1 MKILFFVGAM
11 NAGGAERVAATLV
24 NAWAAR
30 GDEVV
35 LVPTHL
41 GSSRSFYPI
50 NDNVRVHWLKQ
61 HLPALPLPSALR
73 KWLGMRRVVRQEK
86 PDVVLSFLTNVNVA
100 TLLSLR
106 GLSVPVVVCE
116 RTNPAHA
123 TNVGRVL
130 GWLRRRYYGT
140 ASAVCVQT
148 SDAEKALRTM
158 VQRLPA
164 VVAIP
169 NPLPNDI
176 WHIQRQESVE
186 KETPARVDALGRLVP
201 AKGFS
206 LLINA
211 FAEVAEQRPDWHLYI
226 HGEGPQ
232 RAELERQAELVGLKD
247 RIHLPGRTEYPWHE
261 LAHSQIFVLS
271 SQYEGFPNALLEAMA
286 LGLPCVT
293 TDCPSGP
300 ADISQQG
307 KDARLV
313 PAGNKAAMAQA
324 LAELMDDRRLRGALG
339 QRAAQSVRDRYALD
353 VVLQQWD
360 QVFKQV
366 MQKE

>member
-1 MKILFFVGAM
+1 M

-30 GDEVV
+30 GDDVV

-41 GSSRSFYPI
+41 GSTRSFYPI
-50 NDNVRVHWLKQ
+50 NDNVQVKWLKPY
-61 HLPALPLPSALR
+61 LPAWPVPSMLR
-73 KWLGMRRVVRQEK
+73 KWWAMRRVVRQKK

-100 TLLSLR
+100 TLVSLQ
-106 GLSVPVVVCE
+106 GVNVPVVVCE
-116 RTNPAHA
+116 RTNPGYA
-123 TNVGRVL
+123 TNVGKVL
-130 GWLRRRYYGT
+130 GWLRRRYYGK

-148 SDAEKALRTM
+148 SDAEQALRKM
-158 VQRLPA
+158 VPQLPT

-169 NPLPNDI
+169 NPVPSDI
-176 WHIQRQESVE
+176 FHIQRQESVE
-186 KETPARVDALGRLVP
+186 KESPARIDALGRLVP
-201 AKGFS
+201 AKGFA

-211 FAEVAEQRPDWHLYI
+211 FANVAEVRPAWHLYI

-261 LAHSQIFVLS
+261 LARSQLFVLS

-286 LGLPCVT
+286 LGLPCVA

-313 PAGNKAAMAQA
+313 PAGNKQAMAHA
-324 LAELMDDRRLRGALG
+324 LAELMDDNRLRGALG
-339 QRAAQSVRDRYALD
+339 QRAAQSVRDRYALE

-360 QVFKQV
+360 AVFKQV

>member
-1 MKILFFVGAM
+1 M

-41 GSSRSFYPI
+41 GSTRSFYTI
-50 NDNVRVHWLKQ
+50 NDDVNVTWLKSY
-61 HLPALPLPSALR
+61 LPAWPVPSVLR
-73 KWLGMRRVVRQEK
+73 KWWAMRCVVRHEK
-86 PDVVLSFLTNVNVA
+86 PDVVVSFLTNVNVA
-100 TLLSLR
+100 TLLSLK
-106 GLSVPVVVCE
+106 GVDVPVIVCE
-116 RTNPAHA
+116 RTNPGYA
-123 TNVGRVL
+123 TNVGKAL
-130 GWLRRRYYGT
+130 GWLRRRYYRY

-148 SDAEKALRTM
+148 SDAEQALRNM
-158 VQRLPA
+158 VQQLPA

-169 NPLPNDI
+169 NPVPSDI
-176 WHIQRQESVE
+176 FHIQRQESVE
-186 KETPARVDALGRLVP
+186 KESSARIDALGRLVP
-201 AKGFS
+201 AKGFP

-211 FAEVAEQRPDWHLYI
+211 FAEVAEKRPAWHLYI

-247 RIHLPGRTEYPWHE
+247 RIHLPGRTEFPWHE
-261 LAHSQIFVLS
+261 LARSQIFVLS
-271 SQYEGFPNALLEAMA
+271 SQHEGFPNALLEAMA

-313 PAGNKAAMAQA
+313 PAGNAQAMAQA
-324 LAELMDDRRLRGALG
+324 LAELMDDSRLRGALG

-360 QVFKQV
+360 TVFKQV